1 MLNLSKTDLV
11 NMDRDTLVKIAINEL
26 EEYAEA
32 RKVGTLG
39 DNYPR
44 ILNLE
49 ALEKHLGRY
58 AFNDELC
65 NVLKKDITDV
75 IELDVNGNRNKSL
88 EAKKDL
94 PSNREVHKHS
104 LRNELIY
111 ANRYK

>member
-1 MLNLSKTDLV
+1 MLNLGKTNLA
-11 NMDRDTLVKIAINEL
+11 NMDRDTLVKVTINEL
-26 EEYAEA
+26 EEYAES

-49 ALEKHLGRY
+49 ALGKHLGRY

-65 NVLKKDITDV
+65 NVLKKDIKDV

>member
-1 MLNLSKTDLV
+1 MLNLGKTDLV
-11 NMDRDTLVKIAINEL
+11 NMDRDTLVRVTINEL

-49 ALEKHLGRY
+49 ALGKHLGRY

-65 NVLKKDITDV
+65 NVLKKDIKDL
-75 IELDVNGNRNKSL
+75 IELDVNGNRNKSM
-88 EAKKDL
+88 EAKKDTL
-94 PSNREVHKHS
+94 SNREVHKNS
-104 LRNELIY
+104 FRNELLY
-111 ANRYK
+111 VNKYK